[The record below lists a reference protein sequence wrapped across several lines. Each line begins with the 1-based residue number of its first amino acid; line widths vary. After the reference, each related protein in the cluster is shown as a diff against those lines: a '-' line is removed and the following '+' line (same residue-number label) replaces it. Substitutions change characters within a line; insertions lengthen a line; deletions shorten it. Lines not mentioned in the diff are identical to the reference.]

1 MPPRGQGG
9 CGARVELRGVAL
21 SDRTVDALVTAG
33 VGVAAVVAARWSLA
47 HAIAR
52 YVARAE
58 TRRTPDEVARL
69 RTRAGVLVWGVVAF
83 LVVVFVWQLLT
94 IFPSTRTLANTV
106 ITSGAVLALLAG
118 LALTVPLG
126 NLGAGIMLALSQ
138 PVRLGD
144 RMTID
149 DLTGE
154 VEQITMIH
162 TVLRADDGRRVYVP
176 NSRMFAT
183 VVVNRTVDD
192 SRRELAVQLPISLA
206 APVDRARA
214 VVLDAIGVATAEAAT
229 VRLTEVGERAGGGG
243 RSPGPPGGAP
253 PQAGAAP
260 GGRPVGGA
268 GRGGLPPPPPAPS
281 GTDTIALG
289 AELRERALAALLR
302 DGLLPA

>member
-1 MPPRGQGG
+1 MKGRLTSVSPARSCRQGG

-21 SDRTVDALVTAG
+21 SDRTVDVLVTAG
-33 VGVAAVVAARWSLA
+33 VGVAVVAFARWSLA
-47 HAIAR
+47 HVIAR
-52 YVARAE
+52 YVALAA

-69 RTRAGVLVWGVVAF
+69 RTRAGVLAWAVVGF
-83 LVVVFVWQLLT
+83 LVIVFVWQLLT
-94 IFPSTRTLANTV
+94 VFPSTRTLANTV

-118 LALTVPLG
+118 LALSVPLG

-138 PVRLGD
+138 PARLGD

-183 VVVNRTVDD
+183 VVVNRTIDD
-192 SRRELAVQLPISLA
+192 DRRDVHVQLPVSLA
-206 APVDRARA
+206 TPFDRARA
-214 VVLDAIGVATAEAAT
+214 VVLDAIRGSTAGEAS
-229 VRLTEVGERAGGGG
+229 VRLTEVGERAGWLTL
-243 RSPGPPGGAP
+243 SAIAP
-253 PQAGAAP
+253 PDADTAALAG
-260 GGRPVGGA
+260 
-268 GRGGLPPPPPAPS
+268 
-281 GTDTIALG
+281 
-289 AELRERALAALLR
+289 ELRERAVTALAR

>member
-1 MPPRGQGG
+1 M
-9 CGARVELRGVAL
+9 
-21 SDRTVDALVTAG
+21 DALVTAG
-33 VGVAAVVAARWSLA
+33 VGVAVVAFARWSLA
-47 HAIAR
+47 HVIAR

-58 TRRTPDEVARL
+58 TRRTQDEVARL
-69 RTRAGVLVWGVVAF
+69 RTRAGVLVWAVVTF

-192 SRRELAVQLPISLA
+192 SRRDLAVQLPISLA

-229 VRLTEVGERAGGGG
+229 VRLTEVGERTCWLTL
-243 RSPGPPGGAP
+243 STS
-253 PQAGAAP
+253 
-260 GGRPVGGA
+260 
-268 GRGGLPPPPPAPS
+268 APS